1 MSQDMTVGQ
10 KASQKA
16 IAEVKAYID
25 AQRQK
30 TLLRFI
36 TCGSVDDG
44 KSTLIGRLLFES
56 KLLFDDQ
63 LENLKNV
70 SKKLG
75 TQGDDIDFALLVDG
89 LAAEREQGITID
101 VAYRFFNT
109 EQRKFIVI
117 DTPGH
122 EQYTR
127 NMATGAS
134 QADLAVL
141 MVDARQGLTT
151 QTKRHAYIVQA
162 LGVKHIVVAINKMD
176 LVDYGQD
183 RFDELVENFRTFS
196 QKIDM
201 EAFTAIPMSA
211 LKGDN
216 VLEASGHM
224 DWYTGPTLMQH
235 LNTVSV
241 ADEVAEKPFRMPV
254 QWVNRPDLDFRGF
267 AGRVVS
273 GSLKVG
279 DKITSMPS
287 GKTSKLARVYT
298 VDGDLDEVLAGQ
310 SVTLCL
316 EDEIDASRGDI
327 LCAGDANLP
336 QQSDNFHVK
345 ILWMSEQKLRVG
357 RTFRM
362 KIGAHTVNASVTQTK
377 HVIDVNT
384 LQHISAETLEL
395 NEIGE
400 CIVRTER
407 PICFEPYANNREMGG
422 FILIDKITNATMA
435 MGLIA
440 DAHSGADLDQ
450 RTQELTIDRAARAD
464 QKRQVPLTVWFT
476 GLKRSGKTYI
486 ANALER
492 KLFARG
498 CHSFILDPG
507 NVLPGMSEDL
517 DFESS
522 DQIENVRRVAH
533 MSKLMNDAGL
543 IVMTC
548 FTSPLS
554 FERRMARRI
563 IGTENFLEIHMDT
576 PIEIS
581 LAQDSQGYF
590 EKARRGEIKN
600 VAGIDM
606 RFEPPKAADLTFS
619 LRKHSPEDAA
629 DIILAKLTE
638 MGVLGG

>member
-1 MSQDMTVGQ
+1 MSQSL
-10 KASQKA
+10 KAA
-16 IAEVKAYID
+16 AEVKEYID

-56 KLLFDDQ
+56 KLLFEDQ
-63 LENLKNV
+63 VENLKNV
-70 SKKLG
+70 SKKQG

-151 QTKRHAYIVQA
+151 QTKRHAYIVQT

-176 LVDYGQD
+176 LVEYSQE
-183 RFDELVENFRTFS
+183 RFDELVAQFQEFS

-216 VLEASGHM
+216 VVDVSTNMA
-224 DWYTGPTLMQH
+224 WYTGPTLMQH

-241 ADEVAEKPFRMPV
+241 ADELCEQPFRMPV

-273 GSLKVG
+273 GSLNVG

-298 VDGDLDEVLAGQ
+298 MDGDLDTAQVGQ
-310 SVTLCL
+310 SITLCL
-316 EDEIDASRGDI
+316 EDEIDASRGDV
-327 LCAGDANLP
+327 LCAGDAPLP
-336 QQSDNFHVK
+336 ELGDNFHVK
-345 ILWMSEQKLRVG
+345 LLWMSEQKLRVG
-357 RTFRM
+357 RTYRM
-362 KIGAHTVNASVTQTK
+362 KIGAQTVNASVTQTR
-377 HVIDVNT
+377 HIIDVNT
-384 LQHISAETLEL
+384 LQHLSAEALEL
-395 NEIGE
+395 NEIGA
-400 CIVRTER
+400 CIVRTESS
-407 PICFEPYANNREMGG
+407 ICFEPYAQTREMGG
-422 FILIDKITNATMA
+422 FILIDKITNATVA
-435 MGLIA
+435 MGVIEA
-440 DAHSGADLDQ
+440 AQAGADLDQ

-464 QKRQVPLTVWFT
+464 QKRQVPLTLWFT
-476 GLKRSGKTYI
+476 GHKRSGKTYI

-492 KLFARG
+492 KLYARG
-498 CHSFILDPG
+498 MHSFILDPG
-507 NVLPGMSEDL
+507 NVRPGMSEDL

-563 IGTENFLEIHMDT
+563 IGAENFLEIHMDT

-590 EKARRGEIKN
+590 DKARRGEIKN
-600 VAGIDM
+600 VAGINM
-606 RFEPPKAADLTFS
+606 RYEPPKSPDMTFS
-619 LRKHSPEDAA
+619 LRQHSPEEAA
-629 DIILAKLTE
+629 DAILDRLIE
-638 MGVLGG
+638 MGVFDA

>member
-1 MSQDMTVGQ
+1 MT
-10 KASQKA
+10 KNMNASQKA
-16 IAEVKAYID
+16 SADVKAYID

-30 TLLRFI
+30 SLLRFI

-44 KSTLIGRLLFES
+44 KSTLIGRLLYES

-63 LENLKNV
+63 IENLKTV
-70 SKKLG
+70 SKKSG

-89 LAAEREQGITID
+89 LAAEQEQGITID

-109 EQRKFIVI
+109 EERKFIVI

-151 QTKRHAYIVQA
+151 QTKRHAYIVQS

-176 LVDYGQD
+176 LVDYGQS
-183 RFDELVENFRTFS
+183 RFDELVAEFSVFS
-196 QKIDM
+196 QKIGM

-216 VLEASGHM
+216 VTEASAQM
-224 DWYTGPTLMQH
+224 DWYKGPALMQH
-235 LNTVSV
+235 LNTVAVDDDV
-241 ADEVAEKPFRMPV
+241 AAKPFRMPI

-267 AGRVVS
+267 AGRVVT
-273 GSLKVG
+273 GHLKVG

-287 GKTSKLARVYT
+287 GKSSKLAQVYT
-298 VDGDLDEVLAGQ
+298 MDGDLEAAQSGQ

-316 EDEIDASRGDI
+316 ADEIDVSRGDI
-327 LCAGDANLP
+327 LCAGDAPLP
-336 QQSDNFHVK
+336 QLGDNFQVK
-345 ILWMSEQKLRVG
+345 ILWMSEQKLRLG
-357 RTFRM
+357 RTYRM
-362 KIGAHTVNASVTQTK
+362 KIGANTVNASVTQLR

-384 LQHISAETLEL
+384 LSHTDADMLSL
-395 NEIGE
+395 NEIGA
-400 CIVRTER
+400 CVLRTEKN
-407 PICFEPYANNREMGG
+407 ICFEPYADNREMGG

-435 MGLIA
+435 MGLIEA
-440 DAHSGADLDQ
+440 TQNVSDLDQ
-450 RTQELTIDRAARAD
+450 RTQELTIDRTARAD
-464 QKRQVPLTVWFT
+464 QKRQIPLTLWFT

-492 KLFARG
+492 KLFAG
-498 CHSFILDPG
+498 GYHSFILDPG

-517 DFESS
+517 DFDSS

-533 MSKLMNDAGL
+533 ISKLMNDAGL

-548 FTSPLS
+548 FTSPLT

-563 IGTENFLEIHMDT
+563 IGVEHFLEIHMDT

-581 LAQDSQGYF
+581 LAQDSQGYYD
-590 EKARRGEIKN
+590 KARRGEIKN

-606 RFEPPKAADLTFS
+606 RFEPPKSADMRFS
-619 LRKHSPEDAA
+619 LREHSPEEAA
-629 DIILAKLTE
+629 DAILAKLID
-638 MGVLGG
+638 MGIIDG

>member
-1 MSQDMTVGQ
+1 MSQSINAAE
-10 KASQKA
+10 KAS
-16 IAEVKAYID
+16 AEVKEYID

-44 KSTLIGRLLFES
+44 KSTLIGRLLYES

-63 LENLKNV
+63 LENLQNV

-151 QTKRHAYIVQA
+151 QTKRHAYIVQT
-162 LGVKHIVVAINKMD
+162 LGLKHIVVAINKMD
-176 LVDYGQD
+176 LVDYGQV
-183 RFDELVENFRTFS
+183 RFEELVEEFRAFS
-196 QKIDM
+196 KEIDM

-216 VLEASGHM
+216 VIDASAQM
-224 DWYTGPTLMQH
+224 AWYTGPTLMQH

-254 QWVNRPDLDFRGF
+254 QWVNRPDLNFRGF

-273 GSLKVG
+273 GSLNVG

-287 GKTSKLARVYT
+287 GKTSKISRVFT
-298 VDGDLDEVLAGQ
+298 MDGDIDSAQAGQ

-316 EDEIDASRGDI
+316 EDEIDASRGDL
-327 LCAGDANLP
+327 LCAGDENLP
-336 QQSDNFHVK
+336 QLGDNFHVK

-357 RTFRM
+357 RTYRM

-377 HVIDVNT
+377 HIVDVNT
-384 LQHISAETLEL
+384 LQHLSAETLEL

-407 PICFEPYANNREMGG
+407 SICFEPYADNREMGG

-435 MGLIA
+435 MGVIEA
-440 DAHSGADLDQ
+440 AQAGADLDQ
-450 RTQELTIDRAARAD
+450 RTEELTIDRTARAD
-464 QKRQVPLTVWFT
+464 QKRQVPLTLWFT

-492 KLFARG
+492 KLFACG
-498 CHSFILDPG
+498 HHSFILDSG
-507 NVLPGMSEDL
+507 NVLSGMSEDL

-522 DQIENVRRVAH
+522 DQIENVRRVSH
-533 MSKLMNDAGL
+533 MAKLMNDAGL

-563 IGTENFLEIHMDT
+563 IGADNFLEIHMDT

-581 LAQDSQGYF
+581 LAQDNQGYY

-600 VAGIDM
+600 VAGINM
-606 RFEPPKAADLTFS
+606 RYEPPKAADMTFS
-619 LRKHSPEDAA
+619 LRKHSPEEAA
-629 DIILAKLTE
+629 DEILTYLSNK
-638 MGVLGG
+638 GFVDI